1 MKNEFRQLVDRNL
14 SGLHWDEARQARV
27 LRALEPRGGT
37 TMKRKITMSLA
48 LGLALVLMASVAL
61 AAVVL
66 HYSPAASALTQARN
80 AVIDKYGLTH
90 TTLGLFT
97 HDMYLLEGQ
106 TVIVFHSD
114 VVDAYGAGLT
124 GEYTVTIPDG
134 GKPIACWTFDYVDE
148 KVYQSGEL
156 DAPIWAQ
163 AQLEKFLQ
171 TKGEEATHTV
181 LVDDNGVTYVVTD
194 IGTPSAQ
201 TELVEIDITAVEP
214 REDELSE
221 AAALETARAAL
232 METFALTESELDQAN
247 FFRCELEQY
256 GGYATR
262 TWQINA
268 SLEKD
273 GHVWNLSVVLDAA
286 TGEII
291 DIDMT
296 TGGNG

>member
-1 MKNEFRQLVDRNL
+1 MKNDLKQLVDRDL
-14 SGLHWDEARQARV
+14 SGLRWDERRRARV
-27 LRALEPRGGT
+27 LLALDEKGGT
-37 TMKRKITMSLA
+37 TMKRKFTLTIAIALA
-48 LGLALVLMASVAL
+48 LMLTASVAL

-66 HYSPAASALTQARN
+66 NYSPQASALTQARN
-80 AVIDKYGLTH
+80 ALIDKYGLTH

-97 HDMYLLEGQ
+97 HDLYLLEGQ
-106 TVIVFHSD
+106 TVVVFHSD

-134 GKPIACWTFDYVDE
+134 GTPIACWTFDYVDAKIYE
-148 KVYQSGEL
+148 SGEL
-156 DAPIWAQ
+156 DTPIWGQ

-171 TKGEEATHTV
+171 TKGEDLTYTA
-181 LVDDNGVTYVVTD
+181 LVDDDGVTYVVTN
-194 IGTPSAQ
+194 IGDPSAE

-214 REDELSE
+214 REDELNES
-221 AAALETARAAL
+221 AAMETARAAL
-232 METFALTESELDQAN
+232 METFALTEGDLAQAN

-273 GHVWNLSVVLDAA
+273 GYVWNLSVVLDAS
-286 TGEII
+286 TGEIL
-291 DIDMT
+291 DVDMS